1 MTKVT
6 NADGFIQDSFKATV
20 NELLSVFGKPTRVI
34 SSPKN
39 LFLGKQV
46 YEDVWEVELHG
57 EAWGLI
63 LQGARLTPDRPKAGS
78 PGYSPLTQL
87 VFTLSKDNS
96 FNMIMEIAT
105 ARYTHNV
112 GWLQKLNPL
121 PPFSIRFKH
130 FGWPY
135 DHDRK
140 LALTKHKLKLQKM
153 GFDLVDFSNIRIKK
167 NTATNTTLETA
178 HKLNILKKRLLKNIR
193 MDLLKQR

>member
-6 NADGFIQDSFKATV
+6 NADGFIQDSFKATH
-20 NELLSVFGKPTRVI
+20 NELLSVFGKPTRII

-63 LQGARLTPDRPKAGS
+63 LSGSRLTPDRQNTVLYNDPTKTF
-78 PGYSPLTQL
+78 PI
-87 VFTLSKDNS
+87 FTLSKDNS